1 MKLLKE
7 NHLSW
12 PVIGKAFPVL
22 LIWMLA
28 GAGAAYWVLKWPDH
42 ASVVNVNMDQS
53 VAQRRIQGLE
63 VQRVL
68 GAIASEDLKTSDLS
82 RFKLVGVIAS
92 SAGQGSALIAVD
104 GQAPKPYRVGQAV
117 GEGLILQSLGPKRAQ
132 LAASLNGPVLREIS
146 LQQSAKL

>member
-12 PVIGKAFPVL
+12 PVIGRAFTVL

-42 ASVVNVNMDQS
+42 ASVVNVNMAQS
-53 VAQRRIQGLE
+53 VAQRRIQGPE

-92 SAGQGSALIAVD
+92 SAGQGSALIAID
-104 GQAPKPYRVGQAV
+104 GQTPKPYRVGQTLDDGV
-117 GEGLILQSLGPKRAQ
+117 VLQSLGSRQAKLAIGSNQNLMLQ
-132 LAASLNGPVLREIS
+132 LPVLDK
-146 LQQSAKL
+146 AP